1 MELYNCMTIDKAKSA
16 LKMKISEYEMLN
28 KTLLEMYE
36 KDTSE
41 IVIDTLKDEINET
54 LDSIEGIRTWI
65 ETETDKGE
73 KAEYS
78 FYDGI
83 KKPKLAKSVKLA
95 SFGNSSNGRRY
106 DSEVFKKS
114 FDNFYDSIKKKE
126 EKDINNLSNFKPYDT
141 PYNHLNYE
149 DAYVGKLKFLNSE
162 TDKKSLNETITTT
175 NHFLV
180 RFNGA
185 LNIKEWLVKSVDF
198 GASYRKELFIT
209 IQDHIAVKED
219 GTKYPIISEINS
231 KTNDLYNTF
240 PISVDYLDETGRVI
254 YTERYHNCTITEVTK
269 SSLSYET
276 EGFNTIQMKISF
288 KDVTYETSH

>member
-1 MELYNCMTIDKAKSA
+1 
-16 LKMKISEYEMLN
+16 
-28 KTLLEMYE
+28 
-36 KDTSE
+36 
-41 IVIDTLKDEINET
+41 
-54 LDSIEGIRTWI
+54 
-65 ETETDKGE
+65 
-73 KAEYS
+73 
-78 FYDGI
+78 
-83 KKPKLAKSVKLA
+83 
-95 SFGNSSNGRRY
+95 
-106 DSEVFKKS
+106 
-114 FDNFYDSIKKKE
+114 
-126 EKDINNLSNFKPYDT
+126 
-141 PYNHLNYE
+141 
-149 DAYVGKLKFLNSE
+149 LNSE